1 MDEWLRA
8 FHIIGLI
15 LWMGGLF
22 QLARHLAYHA
32 DLPADERPDSLADW
46 ESSTY
51 YFTVLPGLLLALG
64 TGLYAMV
71 STGFGHYLDA
81 DGAWGAT
88 FHAKLLAV
96 VILLGADQFVHFKM
110 RSLHESGD
118 GGRGPFMAVHGIVGL
133 LFIVTVL
140 LVVTRVLA

>member
-1 MDEWLRA
+1 MSAWLRA

-32 DLPADERPDSLADW
+32 DLSPDERPDSLADW
-46 ESSTY
+46 ESKTY
-51 YFTVLPGLLLALG
+51 YFTVLPGLLLALL
-64 TGLYAMV
+64 TGLYAMI

-81 DGAWGAT
+81 DGPWGAT
-88 FHAKLLAV
+88 FHAKLLFV

-110 RSLHESGD
+110 RSLHKTGEGS
-118 GGRGPFMAVHGIVGL
+118 RGPFMAVHCVAGW
-133 LFIVTVL
+133 LFIATVFI
-140 LVVTRVLA
+140 VVTQVLA